1 MRWTSVSEVEISR
14 LKWLKVKRKHM
25 ALERTV
31 EFREEVL
38 ARETWRS

>member
-1 MRWTSVSEVEISR
+1 
-14 LKWLKVKRKHM
+14 M

-38 ARETWRS
+38 AMEEGGLLFSREGAVPV